1 MNEYSVEL
9 SPDAQA
15 DVAEIRDYIR
25 NVLKNE
31 KAADRFL
38 EDTLDAVDS
47 LESFPYDHMVRTDP
61 AHVGSVEKR
70 QFNYRK
76 NYCMFYIVKEER
88 KLVRVLKVSYT
99 GRDFDRGP

>member
-1 MNEYSVEL
+1 MNECSVEL
-9 SPDAQA
+9 SPDAQT
-15 DVAEIRDYIR
+15 DVVEIRDYIR

-31 KAADRFL
+31 TAADCFL

-70 QFNYRK
+70 Q
-76 NYCMFYIVKEER
+76 
-88 KLVRVLKVSYT
+88 STT
-99 GRDFDRGP
+99 GRITACFTSSKRNGNW